1 MEILWRNIVLFHSR
15 QAITG
20 GIIYLVK
27 EGSLQFAPTKI
38 QELAAFKSRSYRN
51 KPKKEIKNVMTDNY
65 HLDTTA
71 ADVVY
76 ECWNGSQ
83 CNEQWGLTLDS
94 YSGHQQ

>member
-1 MEILWRNIVLFHSR
+1 MLFHSR

-27 EGSLQFAPTKI
+27 DGSLQFAPTKI
-38 QELAAFKSRSYRN
+38 QELVFAAFKSRSYRN

-76 ECWNGSQ
+76 EC
-83 CNEQWGLTLDS
+83 
-94 YSGHQQ
+94 